1 MNDRP
6 VMVINNEHG
15 WLSMLPELHSHRSKP
30 RNSKSPYR
38 IASDECFG
46 SGGEQDKAGSAAAAD
61 VCFGSKAD
69 IPHCS
74 SHVRLPPKADIRQWS
89 SDVR

>member
-69 IPHCS
+69 IALECAPGAGQ
-74 SHVRLPPKADIRQWS
+74 VEVGDLTG
-89 SDVR
+89 